1 MGFHQR
7 KDKSIMKLN
16 VAEFQKHVNEMTDEE
31 VRESIRNAERLTAPL
46 FGYKYTDADGN
57 QGEGVLRAVDFV
69 DAIEKLSQ
77 KTGSVFIPEVS
88 IAPVGELVKED

>member
-1 MGFHQR
+1 
-7 KDKSIMKLN
+7 MKLN

-31 VRESIRNAERLTAPL
+31 VRESIRIAERLTTPL

-57 QGEGVLRAVDFV
+57 QGEGVLRATDFV

-77 KTGSVFIPEVS
+77 KTGNVFVPEVS
-88 IAPVGELVKED
+88 ITPIGELVKED